1 MVNNILKRKQELG
14 KFKEDLFWKLR
25 QKYGWISTTKDLSRK
40 RFILDVVD
48 ETIKFCENEVLK
60 PLNKI
65 KKYIDCINPK
75 YCSCKRCPNCNI
87 FYHKL
92 VKAVDDFKQKIE
104 GKK

>member
-1 MVNNILKRKQELG
+1 MKEKENYNIESITSFEKEWIRK
-14 KFKEDLFWKLR
+14 D
-25 QKYGWISTTKDLSRK
+25 
-40 RFILDVVD
+40 
-48 ETIKFCENEVLK
+48 EVLK

-92 VKAVDDFKQKIE
+92 VKAVDNRIKEIE